1 MRKTFFLLLGIFSV
15 FLLLAGCGLKVPK
28 PSKTVQKYYSL
39 LSKKQFS
46 KAYDLIL
53 PENPPAI
60 TKEGYINELKK
71 LDKKFSLK
79 EVKVVNEEI
88 KGDRAEVTVE
98 ITELD
103 KQQGFFVTSQAK
115 ISLKLID
122 SKWYLIWPKKGKE
135 GKEDRSKKN

>member
-1 MRKTFFLLLGIFSV
+1 MKKIAY
-15 FLLLAGCGLKVPK
+15 LLAVTIFIFTFQAGCSNSKAPK
-28 PSKTVQKYYSL
+28 PSETVKRYYDL

-53 PENPPAI
+53 PGNPPVI
-60 TKEGYINELKK
+60 TKEEYINELKK

-88 KGDRAEVTVE
+88 KGDQAEVTVE

-103 KQQGFFVTSQAK
+103 KQQGFIVTSQAK

-135 GKEDRSKKN
+135 DRSDKN